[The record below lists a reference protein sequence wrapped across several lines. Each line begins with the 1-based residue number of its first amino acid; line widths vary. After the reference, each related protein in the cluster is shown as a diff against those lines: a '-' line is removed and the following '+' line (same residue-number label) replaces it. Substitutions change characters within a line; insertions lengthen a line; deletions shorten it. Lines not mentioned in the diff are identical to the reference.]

1 MVPIS
6 KDAMISRD
14 NVEVHKKRLRVFLY
28 SPQQAFSLLSSS
40 VLFPE

>member
-14 NVEVHKKRLRVFLY
+14 NVEVHKNRLRGFFVLTTTSLFLIVV
-28 SPQQAFSLLSSS
+28 QCTFS
-40 VLFPE
+40 E